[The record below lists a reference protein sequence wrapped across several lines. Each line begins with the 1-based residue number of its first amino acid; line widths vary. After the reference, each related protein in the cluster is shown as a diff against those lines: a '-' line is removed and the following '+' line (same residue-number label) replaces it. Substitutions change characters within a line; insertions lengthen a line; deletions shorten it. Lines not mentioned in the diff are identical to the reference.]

1 MILLAVKT
9 VHVLAA
15 MFFLGAGLMTAYYKV
30 RADRSGDLRVLVWYQ
45 REIVLA
51 DWLFTLPS
59 GVVLPVTGIWLA
71 TSYGIPLTSSYVAA
85 GIVGYAI
92 AGALWVPAAWLQI
105 RMRAIA
111 ATALRDGTE
120 LPPTFHKANRA
131 WMALGVPAFAVA
143 AFTVWVMVAKSTP
156 W

>member
-1 MILLAVKT
+1 MILLTVKT
-9 VHVLAA
+9 VHVISA

-59 GVVLPVTGIWLA
+59 GIVLPVTGVWLA
-71 TSYGIPLTSSYVAA
+71 LAYGMPLSAGYVGV

-92 AGALWVPAAWLQI
+92 AGALWLPAVWLQI
-105 RMRAIA
+105 RMRNLAE
-111 ATALRDGTE
+111 TALRDGTE
-120 LPPTFHKANRA
+120 LPREFHKANRA
-131 WMALGVPAFAVA
+131 WLALGVPAFVVA
-143 AFTVWVMVAKSTP
+143 ALTVWVMVSKTTP

>member
-1 MILLAVKT
+1 MTLLVLKT

-59 GVVLPVTGIWLA
+59 GIVLPVTGIWLA

-85 GIVGYAI
+85 GIIGYAI
-92 AGALWVPAAWLQI
+92 AGALWVPAAYLQI
-105 RMRAIA
+105 RMRALA
-111 ATALRDGTE
+111 AAALRDGTE
-120 LPPTFHKANRA
+120 LPREFHKANRA
-131 WMALGVPAFAVA
+131 WMALGIPAFAVA
-143 AFTVWVMVAKSTP
+143 ALTVWVMVAKTTP

>member
-1 MILLAVKT
+1 MTVKA

-15 MFFLGAGLMTAYYKV
+15 TLFLGAGLMTAYYKV

-59 GVVLPVTGIWLA
+59 GIALPVTGIWLA
-71 TSYGIPLTSSYVAA
+71 MTYGIPLSAGYVGA
-85 GIVGYAI
+85 GLAGYAI
-92 AGALWVPAAWLQI
+92 AGVLWLPAVWLQI
-105 RMRAIA
+105 RMRNLAEA
-111 ATALRDGTE
+111 ALRDGTA
-120 LPPTFHKANRA
+120 LPEEFHRANRI
-131 WMALGVPAFAVA
+131 WLALGVPAFLVAVL
-143 AFTVWVMVAKSTP
+143 TVWMMVAKTTP

>member
-9 VHVLAA
+9 AHVLSA
-15 MFFLGAGLMTAYYKV
+15 MLFLGAGLMTAYYKV

-59 GVVLPVTGIWLA
+59 GIVLPITGIWLA
-71 TSYGIPLTSSYVAA
+71 MSYGIPLTASYVGA

-105 RMRAIA
+105 RMRTLA
-111 ATALRDGTE
+111 AAALRDGTE
-120 LPPTFHKANRA
+120 LPAEFHRANRV

-143 AFTVWVMVAKSTP
+143 AFTVWIMVAKATP